1 MNKRCGNGGSSGE
14 LDGVQDTTEIANK
27 IVARIERVV
36 ICLKKERVESKMK
49 PMFLGDS
56 TRFVYS

>member
-14 LDGVQDTTEIANK
+14 VDGVQDTTEIANK
-27 IVARIERVV
+27 IVARIERVE

-49 PMFLGDS
+49 P
-56 TRFVYS
+56 RV